1 MSNRVVFKDGHVE
14 EIIKFT
20 EMIEGTAEY
29 CEILPGHSF
38 KVNKHSSKETNAYLF
53 TTESGTYVCATCP
66 YEGNEVVARYIKYI
80 DGARKLN
87 DSGTFDEISNIKR
100 IECLSLAIVSK
111 PTRPSIDDYYLNI
124 AKAVCKRST
133 CMRRHYGAVIVKN
146 GEIIST
152 GYNGSPRGEDNCC
165 DTGVCGREGNA
176 HNDGDYRKCPAVHAE
191 MNALLSA
198 ARKDTIGATLYLYGE
213 DADGSVIDASPCPIC
228 DALIHNSGIEN
239 IVASNANWS
248 CD

>member
-1 MSNRVVFKDGHVE
+1 MSKRVVFKDGHAE
-14 EIIKFT
+14 EIIKFADLS
-20 EMIEGTAEY
+20 EGMSEY
-29 CEILPGHSF
+29 CNFIDGYNF
-38 KVNKHSSKETNAYLF
+38 KVNIEY
-53 TTESGTYVCATCP
+53 SGTVNVYVFVTISGIYLCIIYPDDGYAIRS
-66 YEGNEVVARYIKYI
+66 YQLNEDDR
-80 DGARKLN
+80 
-87 DSGTFDEISNIKR
+87 FDEVDNIKR
-100 IECLSLAIVSK
+100 LELEEDTPSK

-198 ARKDTIGATLYLYGE
+198 ARKDTIGSTLYLYGE
-213 DADGSVIDASPCPIC
+213 DADGATIDASPCPIC
-228 DALIHNSGIEN
+228 DALIHNAGVEKV
-239 IVASNANWS
+239 VASNTNWS

>member
-1 MSNRVVFKDGHVE
+1 MSKRVVFKDGHVE
-14 EIIKFT
+14 EIT
-20 EMIEGTAEY
+20 EFADLSDEKTEY
-29 CEILPGHSF
+29 CHFLKGHSF
-38 KVNKHSSKETNAYLF
+38 KVYVDSYTGSNIYVFITRSGVYLCITPPYNEMVGF
-53 TTESGTYVCATCP
+53 SYQLNESG
-66 YEGNEVVARYIKYI
+66 R
-80 DGARKLN
+80 
-87 DSGTFDEISNIKR
+87 FDEINT
-100 IECLSLAIVSK
+100 IERLELKGTNEPK
-111 PTRPSIDDYYLNI
+111 PARPSVDDYYLNI

-239 IVASNANWS
+239 IVASNANWN

>member
-1 MSNRVVFKDGHVE
+1 MSKRVVFKDGHE
-14 EIIKFT
+14 E
-20 EMIEGTAEY
+20 
-29 CEILPGHSF
+29 
-38 KVNKHSSKETNAYLF
+38 NAYVVKKYSDGEELK
-53 TTESGTYVCATCP
+53 TEFVTKSGQYLCSRRGGLADFYKLCSFHESYSNWIKTDDIRYI
-66 YEGNEVVARYIKYI
+66 ELGNEKLIKS
-80 DGARKLN
+80 A
-87 DSGTFDEISNIKR
+87 
-100 IECLSLAIVSK
+100 
-111 PTRPSIDDYYLNI
+111 RPSVDDYYLNI

-228 DALIHNSGIEN
+228 DALIHNAGLEKV
-239 IVASNANWS
+239 VASNTNWS